1 MSYSKQSNG
10 SSYPYNY
17 VATSAKE
24 LRNLNTFNLLVHAVK
39 AISTVHDK
47 VFSFTQKRPAAGT
60 QQEEERSQSLP
71 RQLLQLHARCYLPSA
86 RYFRSLL
93 LGLTLLPLCFGAGTD
108 WQAEEQVIFE
118 VEFRLQYILSSSSQK
133 ALRETLYDFCSGA
146 AAKFY

>member
-1 MSYSKQSNG
+1 M
-10 SSYPYNY
+10 
-17 VATSAKE
+17 
-24 LRNLNTFNLLVHAVK
+24 
-39 AISTVHDK
+39 HDK
-47 VFSFTQKRPAAGT
+47 VFSFTQNTQKRPAAGT

-133 ALRETLYDFCSGA
+133 ALRETLYYLLVTKKLADFFGALALESGLPT
-146 AAKFY
+146 YV